1 MNTSIDIGSVVV
13 HKDKFVS
20 DYLYA
25 NCQCRLAGITNPG
38 PFMTSKGGLAVV
50 DVYNSNGQLRTILHT
65 SFSNLKKLELEIGVG
80 LA

>member
-1 MNTSIDIGSVVV
+1 MNTCLDIGSVVV

-20 DYLYA
+20 EYLYGD
-25 NCQCRLAGITNPG
+25 CQCRLVGITKPG

-50 DVYNSNGQLRTILHT
+50 DVYNSNGKLKTILHEP
-65 SFSNLKKLELEIGVG
+65 FANFRKKELEIGVG